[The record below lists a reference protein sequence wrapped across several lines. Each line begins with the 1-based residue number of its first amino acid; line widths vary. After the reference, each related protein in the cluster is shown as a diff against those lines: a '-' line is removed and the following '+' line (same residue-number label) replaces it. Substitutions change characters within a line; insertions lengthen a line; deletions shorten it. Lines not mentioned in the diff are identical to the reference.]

1 MEEQK
6 LLNVHE
12 MAQILGVPASWLYR
26 RTCERRIPFY
36 KLGKYVRM
44 NPVEVMESL
53 KNKEQMYG
61 QRQCS

>member
-26 RTCERRIPFY
+26 RTCERQIPFY
-36 KLGKYVRM
+36 KVGKYVRM
-44 NPVEVMESL
+44 NPVEVIASL
-53 KNKEQMYG
+53 RNKEQVYG
-61 QRQCS
+61 ERKCS